1 MQPGAIVRE
10 AWELYKGH
18 WRTFAP
24 LALIVYLVLGLI
36 TLVLGFILGWLGLV
50 ISGLASIVGTF
61 WLQGALVEAVRD
73 VRDGKQDLTIGEMFS
88 RVQPRLPALI
98 IAGILAGLGIAL
110 GLILLIVPGLFL
122 LTIWSLIVPTIVL
135 EGKSAGESFGRSRE
149 LVRGHGWQVFGVIVI
164 TIAAVIVASII
175 VGLLTFWLPDDIDTF
190 ASDVISNTLVVPFV
204 AVAWTLM
211 YFALAQGRTA
221 EPAPAAGAFSPP
233 PPPPAPPSDGPTYP

>member
-1 MQPGAIVRE
+1 METGAIVRE
-10 AWELYKGH
+10 AWALYKGH

-36 TLVLGFILGWLGLV
+36 TLVLSLLLGWLGLV

-73 VRDGKQDLTIGEMFS
+73 VRDGKQDLTIGEMFA

-98 IAGILAGLGIAL
+98 IAGLLAGLGIAL
-110 GLILLIVPGLFL
+110 GFVLLIVPGLFL
-122 LTIWSLIVPTIVL
+122 LTIWSLIVPSIVL

-149 LVRGHGWQVFGVIVI
+149 LVKGNGWSVFGVIVI
-164 TIAAVIVASII
+164 TIATVIVAGII
-175 VGLLTFWLPDDIDTF
+175 VSLLTFWLPDDVDTF
-190 ASDVISNTLVVPFV
+190 VSDVISNTLIAPFV

-221 EPAPAAGAFSPP
+221 APAGAPAEAYSPP
-233 PPPPAPPSDGPTYP
+233 PPPPSDGPTYP

>member
-18 WRTFAP
+18 WRTFVP
-24 LALIVYLVLGLI
+24 LALIVYIVLGLI
-36 TLVLGFILGWLGLV
+36 TLVFGLLLGWLGL
-50 ISGLASIVGTF
+50 IIGALASIVGTF
-61 WLQGALVEAVRD
+61 WLQGALVEAVQD
-73 VRDGKQDLTIGEMFS
+73 VRDGKQDLTIGELFA

-98 IAGILAGLGIAL
+98 VAGILAGLGIAV

-122 LTIWSLIVPTIVL
+122 LTIWSLIVPAIVI

-149 LVRGHGWQVFGVIVI
+149 LVKGNGWSVFGVIVI

-175 VGLLTFWLPDDIDTF
+175 VGLLTFWLPDNVDTF
-190 ASDVISNTLVVPFV
+190 VSDVISNTVVVPFV

-221 EPAPAAGAFSPP
+221 APVGAPAEAYSPP
-233 PPPPAPPSDGPTYP
+233 PPPPSDGPTYP

>member
-10 AWELYKGH
+10 AWELYKAH
-18 WRTFAP
+18 WRTFVP
-24 LALIVYLVLGLI
+24 LALIVYIVLGLI
-36 TLVLGFILGWLGLV
+36 TLVFGLLLGWLGL
-50 ISGLASIVGTF
+50 IIGALASIVGTF
-61 WLQGALVEAVRD
+61 WLQGALVEAVQD
-73 VRDGKQDLTIGEMFS
+73 VRDGKQDLSIGQLFA

-98 IAGILAGLGIAL
+98 VAGLLAGLGIAL

-149 LVRGHGWQVFGVIVI
+149 LVKGNGWSVFGVIAI
-164 TIAAVIVASII
+164 TIGAVIAASI
-175 VGLLTFWLPDDIDTF
+175 VVSLLTFWLPDDVDTF
-190 ASDVISNTLVVPFV
+190 VSDLISNTLVVPFV

-221 EPAPAAGAFSPP
+221 APAAETYSAPPPP
-233 PPPPAPPSDGPTYP
+233 PPPPAGDSPTSL

>member
-10 AWELYKGH
+10 AWELYKAH
-18 WRTFAP
+18 WRTFVP
-24 LALIVYLVLGLI
+24 LALIVYIILGLV
-36 TLVLGFILGWLGLV
+36 TLVFALLLGWLGA
-50 ISGLASIVGTF
+50 IIGALASIVGTF
-61 WLQGALVEAVRD
+61 WLQGALVEAVQD
-73 VRDGKQDLTIGEMFS
+73 VRDGKQDLSIGEMFQ

-98 IAGILAGLGIAL
+98 VAGILAGLGIAL

-149 LVRGHGWQVFGVIVI
+149 LVKGNGWSVFGVIAI
-164 TIAAVIVASII
+164 TIGAVIVASII
-175 VGLLTFWLPDDIDTF
+175 VGLLTFWLPDGVDSF
-190 ASDVISNTLVVPFV
+190 VSDLISNTLVVPFV

-221 EPAPAAGAFSPP
+221 APAPAAEAYTPP
-233 PPPPAPPSDGPTYP
+233 PPPPSDGPTYP